1 MSPASG
7 SPTVTSGPVKIIDY
21 ISRKPVRATPEEV
34 DAVQV
39 LARRFVEDFGYPKEH
54 IKTHPQHRV
63 RKSPSDDS
71 GTYPVDVAI
80 FKSASQLEDDVY
92 IIAECKKKTRKDG
105 ATQLKLYMD
114 MSSAE
119 IGVWFNGKDHLYLRK
134 VLSANGTRKYLPLP
148 NIPRYQQRLEDIG
161 KFLRRDL
168 VPPSNLK
175 AIFADLR
182 NHLAGN
188 ATGVTRDEALAR
200 EVINILFCKIYDELN
215 TGADEVVQF
224 RAGHDESSSAVKKRL
239 KEIFGR
245 VKVEYDDV
253 FAKRDVI
260 SLDAKSV
267 LYIVGELQPYAIT
280 EAPRDAIGDAF
291 EVFIGPALR
300 GAEGQFFTPRNVVR
314 MVTTILDPSPND
326 HIVDPACGSGG
337 FLVTALGHVW
347 ERVDKE
353 GKKKKWSASRV
364 ERKKWD
370 VATKH
375 FRGIDKDSFLAKV
388 TKAYMAIMGDGR
400 GGVFCENS
408 LQPHSGWSGQAKDK
422 ISLAT
427 FDLVLTN
434 PPFGKKI
441 KVKGKPLLSQYDLGH
456 KWQKDKKA
464 GSYEKR
470 NEVLDHQVP
479 QLLFLE
485 RCVQLL
491 KPGGRLGIVLP
502 ESILG
507 NPSYAHVIEWL
518 FREMHLFGVVA
529 LPEPL
534 FKTSGKG
541 GTHAKVCVVFARKPD
556 GDTSAPDSIFMA
568 EAAWCGHD
576 SRGNPTVKNHSD
588 GSWELLDD
596 IPLIAER
603 YAELRRGKECSFDH
617 LGFFLDRSAIK
628 NGILVP
634 KYYDPELSRDLKALS
649 GTHEMKTIGEMVN
662 DDLLTIDTGVEVG
675 KMAYGTGPYPFYR
688 TSDIANWELKSD
700 PKHGVSDA
708 IYDQYV
714 KKGSVQAGDIL
725 MVRDGTYLIGTTAM
739 VTEYDGSEGKALYQS
754 HLLRFRVTKPD
765 QLDPYLF
772 LAALN
777 APIVKRQIRSKQFTQ
792 DIIDTLGRRV
802 LEVSVPLPKDQKLAK
817 DIAKRTRKVVTTR
830 AKLRRQAREIAVEV
844 SGEEGTAD
852 DYTILV

>member
-1 MSPASG
+1 MSSDSESSRA
-7 SPTVTSGPVKIIDY
+7 TSVKIIDY
-21 ISRKPVRATPEEV
+21 ISGKPVRATPEEV

-39 LARRFVEDFGYPKEH
+39 LARRLVDDFGYPKEH

-63 RKSPSDDS
+63 RKTPSDS
-71 GTYPVDVAI
+71 GRYPVDIAV
-80 FKSASQLEDDVY
+80 FGSASMLEDEVF
-92 IIAECKKKTRKDG
+92 IIAECKKEHRKDG

-119 IGVWFNGKDHLYLRK
+119 VGIWFNGRDHLYLRK
-134 VLSANGTRKYLPLP
+134 VLRSSGTREYLSLP
-148 NIPRYQQRLEDIG
+148 NIPRYQQRIEDIG
-161 KFLRRDL
+161 SFLRRDL

-175 AIFADLR
+175 AIFNDLR

-200 EVINILFCKIYDELN
+200 EIINILFCKIYDEMN
-215 TGADEVVQF
+215 TGADEAVRF
-224 RAGHDESSSAVKKRL
+224 RAGINESGSAVRKRL
-239 KEIFGR
+239 KGIFEQVR
-245 VKVEYDDV
+245 SEYDDV
-253 FAKRDVI
+253 FTARDTI
-260 SLDAKSV
+260 SLDAKSI
-267 LYIVGELQPYAIT
+267 LYVVGELQPYSIT

-314 MVTTILDPSPND
+314 MATTILEPSARD
-326 HIVDPACGSGG
+326 HIIDPACGSGG
-337 FLVTALGHVW
+337 FLVTALSHVW
-347 ERVDKE
+347 ERIDEE
-353 GKKKKWSASRV
+353 GSRKKWSTPRT
-364 ERKKWD
+364 ERRKWD
-370 VATKH
+370 VATKN
-375 FRGIDKDSFLAKV
+375 FRGMDKDSFLAKV
-388 TKAYMAIMGDGR
+388 TKAYMAIMGDGK
-400 GGVFCENS
+400 GGIFCENS
-408 LQPHSGWSGQAKDK
+408 LQPVSAWSAQAKDK
-422 ISLAT
+422 ISMGS

-441 KVKGKPLLSQYDLGH
+441 KVKGKQLLSQYELGH
-456 KWQKDKKA
+456 KWKKDRKTGA
-464 GSYEKR
+464 YER
-470 NEVLDHQVP
+470 QAVLEHQVP

-518 FREMHLFGVVA
+518 FREVHLFGVVA

-541 GTHAKVCVVFARKPD
+541 GTHAKVCVLFARKPD
-556 GDTSAPDSIFMA
+556 GRTPAPDAIFMA

-576 SRGNPTVKNHSD
+576 SRGNPTLEPQSD
-588 GSWELLDD
+588 GSWKLLDD
-596 IPLIAER
+596 IPLISDR
-603 YAELRRGKECSFDH
+603 YAELVRGEKCEFDH
-617 LGFFLDRSAIK
+617 LGFFLERSKIS

-634 KYYDPELSRDLKALS
+634 KYYNPELTRDLKRLS
-649 GTHEMKTIGEMVN
+649 ATHNLPTIGAMV
-662 DDLLTIDTGVEVG
+662 DEGLLTIDTGVEVG

-708 IYDQYV
+708 IYDRY
-714 KKGSVQAGDIL
+714 KKQGSVCTGDIL

-739 VTEYDGSEGKALYQS
+739 VTEYDGYNGRALYQS
-754 HLLRFRVTKPD
+754 HLLRFRVAKPEA
-765 QLDPYLF
+765 LDPYLF

-777 APIVKRQIRSKQFTQ
+777 APVVKRQIRSKQFTQ

-802 LEVSVPLPKDQKLAK
+802 LEVCVPLPKDMILAGN
-817 DIAKRTRKVVTTR
+817 IAERTRKVVTVR

-844 SGEEGTAD
+844 SGEEGAAD